1 MVINASAIVILG
13 LAVLLMMRSGR
24 HHWGFGMACVV
35 LGFLLAKTSVEP
47 AMTSFLEGVVHAV
60 SSLTSPTTS

>member
-13 LAVLLMMRSGR
+13 LTVLLMGRSGR
-24 HHWGFGMACVV
+24 HHWGFGTACIV

-47 AMTSFLEGVVHAV
+47 AITTLLQGVAHAV
-60 SSLTSPTTS
+60 SSLTSPKAS